1 MKNLITIKHLFFAA
15 LFLTTLYSCK
25 KEDDNNDDKF
35 LTEGGVIILNE
46 GQFQAGNGSVSF
58 FNPNN
63 SELINDLF
71 NQQNNRPLGDVVQS
85 VHIEGNKAYIVV
97 NNSSKIE
104 IVDIADFKSLGTI
117 SGFTSPRY
125 ILPVSSS
132 KAYVTDLFS
141 GTISIVNLNNNT
153 ISGTISSTG
162 WTEELV
168 LVNGKVFVTNKE
180 SDYVYVINPNNDTK
194 EDSITVAGGPNSLKV
209 DRNGKIWVLCGGWT
223 TYDANWT
230 PINTVA
236 GGIARINPSNLSV
249 ELNISLS
256 NATDTPN
263 KLRINGAK
271 DKLYFLNNGVY
282 AMDISASSF
291 PSNAF
296 VAQGTSSFYSLGVH
310 PTSGDVYVGDAI
322 DFVQRGLVYRYSS
335 NGTLIEEFLVGI
347 NPTDFVFN

>member
-1 MKNLITIKHLFFAA
+1 MKNLITFKQLLIAA
-15 LFLTTLYSCK
+15 LIFTTLYSCK
-25 KEDDNNDDKF
+25 KDDDNTDDKF

-46 GQFQAGNGSVSF
+46 GQFQSGNGSVNF
-58 FNPNN
+58 FNPEN
-63 SELINDLF
+63 SELINELF

-85 VHIEGNKAYIVV
+85 IHIEGNKAYIVV

-117 SGFTSPRY
+117 TGFTSPRY
-125 ILPVSSS
+125 ILPVSNS

-162 WTEELV
+162 WTEELA

-194 EDSITVAGGPNSLKV
+194 EDSLVVAGGPNSLKV
-209 DRNGKIWVLCGGWT
+209 DRNGKLWVLCGGWT
-223 TYDANWT
+223 TYDVDWT
-230 PINTVA
+230 PINTIE
-236 GGIARINPSNLSV
+236 GGIARINPLNLSV
-249 ELNISLS
+249 EATIALNNNS
-256 NATDTPN
+256 DTPS

-282 AMDISASSF
+282 SMDISSSSF
-291 PSNAF
+291 PSTAF
-296 VAQGTSSFYSLGVH
+296 VSQGTANFYGLGVH
-310 PTSGDVYVGDAI
+310 PISGDVYVGDAI
-322 DFVQRGLVYRYSS
+322 DFQQRGLVYRYSS
-335 NGTLIEEFLVGI
+335 NGALIEEFLVGI
-347 NPTDFVFN
+347 NPTDFAFN